1 MVLRDNLTRLI
12 SVLEESTNFD
22 IEEIKE
28 LIFDASEDD
37 IRGQSKQFIVFCHT
51 LTEAL
56 VKTKRSVSGIHLL
69 GTAIIKF
76 QQHRFQLTPLHSD
89 FCLLC
94 LDSLCL
100 NPALAFLDNDYT
112 EIRTSDD
119 KDDDAKRVL
128 LFYYYGGLIYTA
140 LKKYERATF
149 YFEVVLTVPA
159 TVVSPIV
166 QETFKKFLILKI
178 LLDGKL
184 QDNILPRYTSQ
195 CIARH
200 RKSIAQPNYH
210 KFAQEYATLNY
221 EQINRLVTT
230 CSAQFERDENMGL
243 IKQCL
248 TLIHRRNMQ
257 RLTKTFLTLPLRD
270 VATYVGLAS
279 EKEAEMYI
287 LNMIDD
293 GEISATINQ
302 KEGMVI
308 FRDNAEK
315 YDSVSVFQ
323 RLQDDMAT
331 TMTLIKTLKKMEL
344 DNAAGETGVLT
355 KLSNVDACFQPA
367 QR

>member
-1 MVLRDNLTRLI
+1 MALRENLSRLVSI
-12 SVLEESTNFD
+12 IEEGPNFD
-22 IEEIKE
+22 LEEIKE
-28 LIFDASEDD
+28 LIVDASEDD
-37 IRGQSKQFIVFCHT
+37 IRASSKQFIQFCHV

-56 VKTKRSVSGIHLL
+56 VRTKRSVSGIHLI

-76 QQHRFQLTPLHSD
+76 QQHRYQLTPIHSD

-94 LDSLCL
+94 LDAKCL
-100 NPALAFLDNDYT
+100 NPALAFLENDYT
-112 EIRTSDD
+112 EIRKTDD
-119 KDDDAKRVL
+119 KDDDVKRVM

-140 LKKYERATF
+140 IKNFDRATF

-166 QETFKKFLILKI
+166 QETYKKFLILKV
-178 LLDGKL
+178 LLEGKL
-184 QDNILPRYTSQ
+184 QDNILPKYTSQ
-195 CIARH
+195 CITRH
-200 RKSIAQPNYH
+200 KKAIASPHYY
-210 KFAQEYATLNY
+210 KFAQEYASLNY
-221 EQINRLVTT
+221 EQISRLVNTYN
-230 CSAQFERDENMGL
+230 AQFERDENMGL

-248 TLIHRRNMQ
+248 TQVHRRNIQ

-279 EKEAEMYI
+279 EKEAEIYI

-302 KEGMVI
+302 KDGMVI
-308 FRDNAEK
+308 FRDNTEK

-323 RLQDDMAT
+323 GLQDDMAT
-331 TMTLIKTLKKMEL
+331 TMTLIKTLKKMEM
-344 DNAAGETGVLT
+344 DNAAGEPGVLT
-355 KLSNVDACFQPA
+355 KPISDVCFQQA